1 MSDGQWYVRFAG
13 RVTGPFDLDRV
24 RTMARRGAIT
34 RMHFLSKD
42 GKSWLVHV
50 GGELVYVLALV
61 PVQGRHGIKLM
72 QTINGK
78 LTPVDGAHG
87 SPSQALEAG
96 LSALRDKLGW

>member
-1 MSDGQWYVRFAG
+1 MSTQAVSPPEWLASHNG
-13 RVTGPFDLDRV
+13 TLTP
-24 RTMARRGAIT
+24 
-34 RMHFLSKD
+34 SKD

-87 SPSQALEAG
+87 TPSQALEAG
-96 LSALRDKLGW
+96 LAALRDKLGW